1 MTTVP
6 DGVRK
11 VHFDD
16 AVAGRLASALD
27 DLVAELSGFA
37 RAAEV
42 NAQIAGQDWAGY
54 SRHWFDEQLR
64 SLVDQARRTRG
75 LAADDRAAV
84 DRARAWAAAEQQ
96 RLVDEAR
103 AAAEAAAAAA
113 AAAVQPASPESGGAP
128 AATKAPQ
135 LVPTLS
141 FAAPAGS

>member
-6 DGVRK
+6 DGVPR
-11 VHFDD
+11 VRFDD

-42 NAQIAGQDWAGY
+42 NAEIAGQDWAGY
-54 SRHWFDEQLR
+54 SRRWFDDQLQ

-103 AAAEAAAAAA
+103 AAAAAAASAA
-113 AAAVQPASPESGGAP
+113 AGQTSPSDSGGAVTAP
-128 AATKAPQ
+128 KAPQ

-141 FAAPAGS
+141 FASPTGS